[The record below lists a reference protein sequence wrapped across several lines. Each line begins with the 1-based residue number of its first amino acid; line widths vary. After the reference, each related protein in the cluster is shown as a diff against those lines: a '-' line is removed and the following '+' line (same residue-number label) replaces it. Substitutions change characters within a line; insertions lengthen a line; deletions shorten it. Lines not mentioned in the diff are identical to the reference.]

1 MANGVPRPP
10 DFSVKSSE
18 KYLDDKKQVK
28 YRSSLIGVGWHNTDE
43 KGEDR
48 INVKLHAFPVSGELV
63 VPSRMITLILGA
75 RHFSW
80 HVRF

>member
-1 MANGVPRPP
+1 MAITVARQP

-28 YRSSLIGVGWHNTDE
+28 YRSSLIGVGWINTNE
-43 KGEDR
+43 KGEER

-63 VPSRMITLILGA
+63 LWKYEPYQEA
-75 RHFSW
+75 RQPELAE
-80 HVRF
+80 VET